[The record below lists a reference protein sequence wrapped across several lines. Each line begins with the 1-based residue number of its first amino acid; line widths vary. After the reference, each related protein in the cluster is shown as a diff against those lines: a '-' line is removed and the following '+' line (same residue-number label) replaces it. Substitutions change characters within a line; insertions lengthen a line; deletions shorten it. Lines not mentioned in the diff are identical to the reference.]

1 MSEDRHEG
9 AQEQP
14 GGRHEQPRVSGS
26 YWVETAPGPPARPP
40 LAEDL
45 DVDVVVIGAGVAGL
59 STAYELTRA
68 GLGVAVLEARRVAAG
83 VTGHTTAK
91 LTALHTL
98 IYDKLRRTRDAEA
111 ARLYARSQCE
121 AIEHAEALVD
131 ELDIECEWEP
141 RSAYTYVR
149 DPGRVAELRAE
160 AEAAREAGLPASFVT
175 ETGLPFPV
183 AGAVRVA
190 GQAQFH
196 PRKYLLAL
204 TADLVERGGRVYE
217 GTVVRGLTEGEPCRV
232 TTATGATVR
241 ARSVVVA
248 THYPI
253 FDRALLFARLSPRRE
268 LVVAGPIEAGRDPE
282 GMYITPEEGTRSVRT
297 APYGPYTADRPGSAD
312 GPNSADGPS
321 SADGL
326 RLLVVTGEHF
336 TPGSADT
343 PARFDRLAAWAREHF
358 PGVDLVH
365 SWATQD
371 IDPTDT
377 VPMVGP
383 LHAGARHTYV
393 ATGFGGW
400 GLSGG
405 MMAGRLLTALI
416 TGRDCAWR
424 ELYDPRRVRTAV
436 REAPTFLRTQA
447 EVARHFVGD
456 RLRPAPPVEAIP
468 PGGGAVVRRGAD
480 RYAVHRDDEGNLH
493 ALSARC
499 THLGCLVSFNS
510 AERAWEC
517 PCHGSRFDTDGQ
529 VIQGPAT
536 RPLERRTW

>member
-1 MSEDRHEG
+1 MSEQHQQGQR
-9 AQEQP
+9 
-14 GGRHEQPRVSGS
+14 RVTGS
-26 YWVETAPGPPARPP
+26 YWVETAPGPRRPALTR
-40 LAEDL
+40 DL
-45 DVDVVVIGAGVAGL
+45 DVDVAVIGAGMAGL

-98 IYDKLRRTRDAEA
+98 IYDRLRRTRDAQA
-111 ARLYARSQCE
+111 ARLYARSQSE
-121 AIEHAEALVD
+121 AIEHALELVD
-131 ELDIECEWEP
+131 ELGIDCEWET

-149 DPGRVAELRAE
+149 DADRADELRAE
-160 AEAAREAGLPASFVT
+160 AEAAREAGLPAKFVT

-190 GQAQFH
+190 DQAQFH

-204 TADLVERGGRVYE
+204 TADLVARGGQVYE
-217 GTVVRGLTEGEPCRV
+217 DTVVRGLTEGEPCRV
-232 TTATGATVR
+232 TTAGGATVR
-241 ARSVVVA
+241 ARHVVVA

-268 LVVAGPIEAGRDPE
+268 LVVAGPVDAALDPG
-282 GMYITPEEGTRSVRT
+282 GMYITPEEDTRSVRT
-297 APYGPYTADRPGSAD
+297 APYGED
-312 GPNSADGPS
+312 GR
-321 SADGL
+321 

-336 TPGSADT
+336 TPGTGDT
-343 PARFDRLAAWAREHF
+343 RARFDKLAGWAREHF
-358 PGVDLVH
+358 PGVNLDH
-365 SWATQD
+365 AWATQD

-383 LHAGARHTYV
+383 MHAGARNTYV

-405 MMAGRLLTALI
+405 MMAGRLLAALV
-416 TGRDCAWR
+416 TGRDCPWQ
-424 ELYDPRRVRTAV
+424 ELYDPRRMRTAV
-436 REAPTFLRTQA
+436 REAPTFLKNQA

-456 RLRPAPPVEAIP
+456 RLRPAPPVEAVP
-468 PGGGAVVRRGAD
+468 PGEGAVVRSGAD
-480 RYAVHRDDEGNLH
+480 RVAVYRDEEGGVH

-499 THLGCLVSFNS
+499 THLGCLVAFNS

-517 PCHGSRFDTDGQ
+517 PCHGSRFDIDGS
-529 VIQGPAT
+529 VLQGPAT
-536 RPLERRTW
+536 RPLERREL